1 MVMIRSFRRGR
12 YVIAFFLTS
21 AIFIIGILLGFIIAD
36 YRSSDI
42 EDLSKVQRLDYDSL
56 QLQYLY
62 INNFL
67 QQKNCPAAM
76 SALNKNLY
84 DLEMTR
90 LKLESYISNPV
101 GGGSK
106 EFDIVKREYLLAE
119 IRYWLFLKQIEG
131 ICKDDSV
138 TLLYFY
144 SNENCPD
151 CVTQGM
157 ILTYLKDKLKDRLL
171 IFSLDADF
179 VSEPLVGILKDSYN
193 ITSVPAVVIQNST
206 YQGLRTREELK
217 TLICKQYDST
227 PKECIMD

>member
-21 AIFIIGILLGFIIAD
+21 AIFIIGILFGFIIAD
-36 YRSSDI
+36 YRSSNI
-42 EDLSKVQRLDYDSL
+42 ADLSKVQRLDYDSL

-62 INNFL
+62 INSFL

-76 SALNKNLY
+76 TALNKNLH

-90 LKLESYISNPV
+90 LKLEAYISSPV

-106 EFDIVKREYLLAE
+106 EFELVKREYLLAE
-119 IRYWLFLKQIEG
+119 IRYWLFLKQTEG
-131 ICKDDSV
+131 VCKDDSV
-138 TLLYFY
+138 PVLYFY
-144 SNENCPD
+144 SNNNCPD

-157 ILTYLKDKLKDRLL
+157 ILTYLKDKFKEKLL

-179 VSEPLVGILKDSYN
+179 VSEPLIGILKDSYN
-193 ITSVPAVVIQNST
+193 ITSVPAMVIKNST
-206 YQGLRTREELK
+206 YQGLKTKEELI
-217 TLICKQYDST
+217 TFICRGYEST
-227 PKECIMD
+227 PKECIVG